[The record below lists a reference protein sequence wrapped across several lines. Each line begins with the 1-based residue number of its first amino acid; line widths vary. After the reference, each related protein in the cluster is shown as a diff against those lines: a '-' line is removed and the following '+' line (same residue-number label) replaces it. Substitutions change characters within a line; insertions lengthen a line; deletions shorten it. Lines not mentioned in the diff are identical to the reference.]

1 MTLKEAVGV
10 RADVDVKT
18 GQRLTHSEV
27 YGRIIDYL
35 GGLKAVAPYIPFE
48 IPYLREK
55 LKRDPWLNNTD
66 MSKWDAAAGFRCS
79 RIDCFAT
86 GGGLWALYRSHG
98 INSASCSDGVSLLK
112 EAACRLCEQPEIKTI
127 EGLV

>member
-10 RADVDVKT
+10 RVDVDVKT
-18 GQRLTHSEV
+18 GQKLTHSEV

-35 GGLKAVAPYIPFE
+35 GGLEAVAPYIPFE
-48 IPYLREK
+48 LPYLREK
-55 LKRDPWLNNTD
+55 RKRDPWFNNTD
-66 MSKWDAAAGFRCS
+66 MSRWDAAAGFRRCRS
-79 RIDCFAT
+79 DCFAT

-98 INSASCSDGVSLLK
+98 INCASYSDGVSLLK
-112 EAACRLCEQPEIKTI
+112 EAARRLCEQPEIKTI

>member
-10 RADVDVKT
+10 RVDVDVKT

-79 RIDCFAT
+79 RSDCFAS

-98 INSASCSDGVSLLK
+98 ITGASCSDGVSLLK
-112 EAACRLCEQPEIKTI
+112 EAARRLCEQSEVKTI
-127 EGLV
+127 DGLG

>member
-10 RADVDVKT
+10 RVDVDVKT
-18 GQRLTHSEV
+18 GQKLTHSEV

-35 GGLKAVAPYIPFE
+35 GGLEAVAPYIPFE

-66 MSKWDAAAGFRCS
+66 MSKWDAAAGFRCCRS
-79 RIDCFAT
+79 DCFAT

-98 INSASCSDGVSLLK
+98 VNCASCSDGVSLLK
-112 EAACRLCEQPEIKTI
+112 EAARRLCAPPEPKTL

>member
-10 RADVDVKT
+10 RVDVDVKT
-18 GQRLTHSEV
+18 GQKLSHSEV

-35 GGLKAVAPYIPFE
+35 GGLEAVAPYIPFE

-55 LKRDPWLNNTD
+55 LKRDPWFNNTD
-66 MSKWDAAAGFRCS
+66 MSKWDAAAGFQCCRS
-79 RIDCFAT
+79 DCFAT

-98 INSASCSDGVSLLK
+98 ITSASCSDGVSLLK
-112 EAACRLCEQPEIKTI
+112 EAARRLCEVSESKSL

>member
-10 RADVDVKT
+10 RVDVDVKT
-18 GQRLTHSEV
+18 GQKLSHSEV
-27 YGRIIDYL
+27 YGRIIDFL
-35 GGLKAVAPYIPFE
+35 GGLEAVAPYIPFD

-55 LKRDPWLNNTD
+55 LKRDPWFNNTD
-66 MSKWDAAAGFRCS
+66 MSRWDTAAGFRYCRS
-79 RIDCFAT
+79 DCFAT

-98 INSASCSDGVSLLK
+98 INCASCSDGVSLLK
-112 EAACRLCEQPEIKTI
+112 EAARRLCEQPEIKTI